1 MTSSDDPRELKR
13 IIKDTRK
20 VGRHKSASSPK
31 VSVRENRRIR
41 DDSLPSYLDMIS
53 ESMEKRSSVSER
65 RRRSKSE
72 HTSRKPKLSRSVTPP
87 VPQQSY
93 DEEIP
98 AARDQDWL
106 NQFEE
111 QEERSPAKPQRKK
124 QSKPQRRRSVSSP
137 RESRKLKM
145 VTTETNALVPVYT
158 DEEAHSNRRKGQSSV
173 RAQRKKQQDL
183 IGEKVQTWWDPVV
196 TGKRQRLPVL
206 DWRKGERYNR
216 APDGTIIGKEG
227 FEKLVFDDTIGSSK
241 SKKREKPSHTTTTDQ
256 GVVVY
261 SKKKRTSQ
269 KSSRRSSVSS
279 SGRRSHRSSTGS
291 LNNTFVQDEA
301 VRSVLPVPESVMPD
315 GPGQRGDDSTRP
327 LLNAFD
333 YLQKDADGIYCLG
346 KFRILHRRLDRKWGP
361 KDPESGF
368 RLCPSIATDDAF
380 IAEIALDPGK
390 SSAKEPETLAPGQ
403 AIYGRVLQASPN
415 SIRLQVNGED
425 MERLGEDDEFYID
438 EGSTYFITNLSQSK
452 AAVLSLTAFS

>member
-41 DDSLPSYLDMIS
+41 DESLPSYLDMIS
-53 ESMEKRSSVSER
+53 ESLEKRSSVSER

-72 HTSRKPKLSRSVTPP
+72 HMSRKPKLSRSVTPP
-87 VPQQSY
+87 VPQQNY

-124 QSKPQRRRSVSSP
+124 QSKPQRGRSVSSP

-145 VTTETNALVPVYT
+145 VTTETNAMVPVYT
-158 DEEAHSNRRKGQSSV
+158 DDEVQSNRRKAQSSL

-183 IGEKVQTWWDPVV
+183 IGEKVQTWWDPAV

-241 SKKREKPSHTTTTDQ
+241 SMKRDKPSHTTTTDQ

-269 KSSRRSSVSS
+269 KSSRRSYVSS
-279 SGRRSHRSSTGS
+279 SGRRSRRSSTG
-291 LNNTFVQDEA
+291 EG
-301 VRSVLPVPESVMPD
+301 VRSELPVPDSVMPNET
-315 GPGQRGDDSTRP
+315 GQRGDGSTRP

-346 KFRILHRRLDRKWGP
+346 KFRILHRRLERKWGP
-361 KDPESGF
+361 KDPDAGF

>member
-1 MTSSDDPRELKR
+1 M
-13 IIKDTRK
+13 
-20 VGRHKSASSPK
+20 
-31 VSVRENRRIR
+31 
-41 DDSLPSYLDMIS
+41 
-53 ESMEKRSSVSER
+53 
-65 RRRSKSE
+65 
-72 HTSRKPKLSRSVTPP
+72 
-87 VPQQSY
+87 
-93 DEEIP
+93 
-98 AARDQDWL
+98 
-106 NQFEE
+106 
-111 QEERSPAKPQRKK
+111 
-124 QSKPQRRRSVSSP
+124 
-137 RESRKLKM
+137 
-145 VTTETNALVPVYT
+145 VPVYT
-158 DEEAHSNRRKGQSSV
+158 DDEVQSNRRKAQSSL

-183 IGEKVQTWWDPVV
+183 IGEKVQTWWDPAV

-241 SKKREKPSHTTTTDQ
+241 SMKRDKPSHTTTTDQ

-261 SKKKRTSQ
+261 SKKRRTPQ
-269 KSSRRSSVSS
+269 KSSRRSYVSS
-279 SGRRSHRSSTGS
+279 SGRRSRRSSTG
-291 LNNTFVQDEA
+291 EG
-301 VRSVLPVPESVMPD
+301 VRSELPVPDSVMPNET
-315 GPGQRGDDSTRP
+315 GQRGDGSTRP

-346 KFRILHRRLDRKWGP
+346 KFRILHRRLERKWGP
-361 KDPESGF
+361 KDPDSGF